1 MIMKTYFYKPFLY
14 MSVVLLALTYTMSA
28 HAARVKDPVQLEEV
42 VNKDSLIQQAK
53 ASVPEFIREFGE
65 KYDCIEYKEDGKK
78 SIHFEKIPF
87 IKNHPLPKKY
97 LLLLVMVAA
106 AIFIPLY
113 MVYTKIMD
121 LSELVL
127 LPRWSRMLLCTLFI
141 ILFLMEIIYFIFPN
155 DGGHLLYFLFPSQV
169 GWLMMFVDFF
179 LMVGLIIGQP
189 IAFGGS
195 QFMLHKHLVP
205 VFSSLAFIVLSILG
219 MAVAYGF
226 DIKIM
231 QEHLLTVI
239 GIFILLQTGIIIFYN
254 IKERQPAQTI
264 VEIPFFIIGLLST
277 TVFIGTALLIVGGI
291 IIAIVLLML
300 LVAFL
305 ALITHPGEV
314 ISAITGNRV
323 KKEKDNDC
331 ITCSYYIGGKCSR
344 STCIDRS
351 TRIENGDE

>member
-1 MIMKTYFYKPFLY
+1 
-14 MSVVLLALTYTMSA
+14 MSVVLLALTYTMA
-28 HAARVKDPVQLEEV
+28 VHAARVKDPVQLEEV

-87 IKNHPLPKKY
+87 VKNHPLSKKY

-106 AIFIPLY
+106 GIFILLY
-113 MVYTKIMD
+113 MVYTKMIE
-121 LSELVL
+121 SGELT
-127 LPRWSRMLLCTLFI
+127 LPLWLRMLLCTLFI

-155 DGGHLLYFLFPSQV
+155 DGGHILYFLFPSQV

-179 LMVGLIIGQP
+179 LMVGLMIGQP
-189 IAFGGS
+189 IAYGGS
-195 QFMLHKHLVP
+195 QFLLHKHFVP
-205 VFSSLAFIVLSILG
+205 AFSSLVFIVLGVVG

-226 DIKIM
+226 DIEIM
-231 QEHLLTVI
+231 QKHLFTVV

-254 IKERQPAQTI
+254 IKEKQPVQII

-277 TVFIGTALLIVGGI
+277 TIFIGTALVIVGGI
-291 IIAIVLLML
+291 IITIVLMML
-300 LVAFL
+300 LVALL
-305 ALITHPGEV
+305 AAITHPGEV
-314 ISAITGNRV
+314 ISAITGKRV
-323 KKEKDNDC
+323 KKVEDNDC
-331 ITCSYYIGGKCSR
+331 ITCSYYIGGQCSR